1 MGLKPL
7 AWPARTGSR
16 YNFLRVVGRPGSGIV
31 GAMTMQAK
39 AGIGALT
46 DREKQTLRLI
56 VRGHDAKS
64 IARELNL
71 SVHTINERLRDARRK
86 LAVSSSREAARM
98 LLEVE
103 GDTSLPTPEYVG
115 DMRIGE
121 DSVASVADDE
131 PVPIVGARAG
141 SRRARIIIGATLM
154 TLAFSLLALGGLTH
168 MASAPPQAAPTSNAA
183 TDPAAVEV
191 AQRFVQ
197 MIDQG
202 RWADSYR
209 LTTAS
214 FRTLNT
220 EQVWAT
226 TSEKARA
233 PLGKMASRTFLSQDD
248 IPAPPAGYRMVRFNT
263 RFGTSAAIVETVTL
277 EREDGEWRVAG
288 IYVG

>member
-1 MGLKPL
+1 
-7 AWPARTGSR
+7 
-16 YNFLRVVGRPGSGIV
+16 
-31 GAMTMQAK
+31 MTMQAK

-86 LAVSSSREAARM
+86 LAVSSSREAARK

-115 DMRIGE
+115 DMRIG
-121 DSVASVADDE
+121 ADRSAPMTDE
-131 PVPIVGARAG
+131 SPAPIVGVEAG
-141 SRRARIIIGATLM
+141 IRRPRIIIGAILM
-154 TLAFSLLALGGLTH
+154 TLALGLLALGGLTH
-168 MASAPPQAAPTSNAA
+168 MTSAPPQSARVSTAAP
-183 TDPAAVEV
+183 DPAAVEA
-191 AQRFVQ
+191 AQHFLQ
-197 MIDQG
+197 LIDQG
-202 RWADSYR
+202 RWADSYH
-209 LTTAS
+209 LTTS
-214 FRTLNT
+214 IFRKTNT
-220 EQVWAT
+220 EQVWAD
-226 TSEKARA
+226 TSEKVRT

-277 EREDGEWRVAG
+277 ERENGEWRVAG

>member
-1 MGLKPL
+1 MELKAPL
-7 AWPARTGSR
+7 RPVPTRSR
-16 YNFLRVVGRPGSGIV
+16 YNFLRVVGGPGSGIV
-31 GAMTMQAK
+31 GAMTIQAK

-103 GDTSLPTPEYVG
+103 GDASLPAPDYVG

-121 DSVASVADDE
+121 DRSEPMTDE
-131 PVPIVGARAG
+131 SPAPIVGVETGIR
-141 SRRARIIIGATLM
+141 SPRIIIGAILM
-154 TLAFSLLALGGLTH
+154 TLALSLLALGGLTH
-168 MASAPPQAAPTSNAA
+168 MASAPHSTASTVVS
-183 TDPAAVEV
+183 DPAAVEA

-197 MIDQG
+197 LIDQG
-202 RWADSYR
+202 RWGESYR
-209 LTTAS
+209 LTTSS
-214 FRTLNT
+214 FRKLNT
-220 EQVWAT
+220 EQVWAA
-226 TSEKARA
+226 TSEKVRM
-233 PLGKMASRTFLSQDD
+233 PLGRMVSRTLLSQDD

-263 RFGTSAAIVETVTL
+263 RFGTSAPVVETVTL

>member
-1 MGLKPL
+1 M
-7 AWPARTGSR
+7 A
-16 YNFLRVVGRPGSGIV
+16 GRSGIV
-31 GAMTMQAK
+31 GGMTMQAK
-39 AGIGALT
+39 AGVAALT

-86 LAVSSSREAARM
+86 LAVSSSRKAARM

-103 GDTSLPTPEYVG
+103 GEPRGATPYSLG

-121 DSVASVADDE
+121 DRWVGVADE
-131 PVPIVGARAG
+131 APAPVIGAGRG
-141 SRRARIIIGATLM
+141 SGRPRIIIGATLM
-154 TLAFSLLALGGLTH
+154 TLAFSLLALGGLIH
-168 MASAPPQAAPTSNAA
+168 MASAPPQVAPASSTA
-183 TDPAAVEV
+183 TDPAVVEV

-197 MIDQG
+197 LIDQG

-209 LTTAS
+209 MTTDS
-214 FRTLNT
+214 FRRLNT
-220 EQVWAT
+220 EQVWAS
-226 TSEKARA
+226 TSEKVRA
-233 PLGKMASRTFLSQDD
+233 PLGKMVSRAFLSQDD

-263 RFGTSAAIVETVTL
+263 RFGTAAAIVETVTL
-277 EREDGEWRVAG
+277 ERENGEWRVAG

>member
-1 MGLKPL
+1 
-7 AWPARTGSR
+7 
-16 YNFLRVVGRPGSGIV
+16 
-31 GAMTMQAK
+31 MTMHAK
-39 AGIGALT
+39 AGVGALT

-64 IARELNL
+64 IARALNL

-86 LAVSSSREAARM
+86 LAVSSSREAARI

-103 GDTSLPTPEYVG
+103 GEPPIVPPDFMG
-115 DMRIGE
+115 DRRIGE
-121 DSVASVADDE
+121 DRAAPVVDDE
-131 PVPIVGARAG
+131 PAPVIGAGRG
-141 SRRARIIIGATLM
+141 IRRARIIIGATLM

-168 MASAPPQAAPTSNAA
+168 MASTPPQAAPTSTTA

-197 MIDQG
+197 LIDQS

-214 FRTLNT
+214 FRKLNT
-220 EQVWAT
+220 EQVWAS
-226 TSEKARA
+226 TSEKVRG
-233 PLGKMASRTFLSQDD
+233 PLGKMVSRTFLSQDD
-248 IPAPPAGYRMVRFNT
+248 SPAPPAGYRMVRFNT
-263 RFGTSAAIVETVTL
+263 RFGTSADIIETVTL
-277 EREDGEWRVAG
+277 ERENGEWRVAG

>member
-1 MGLKPL
+1 
-7 AWPARTGSR
+7 
-16 YNFLRVVGRPGSGIV
+16 
-31 GAMTMQAK
+31 MTKQAK
-39 AGIGALT
+39 AGIDALT

-64 IARELNL
+64 IARQLDL

-103 GDTSLPTPEYVG
+103 DAPSHPEYVG

-121 DSVASVADDE
+121 DRPDAVADE
-131 PVPIVGARAG
+131 SPAPVVGVEAG
-141 SRRARIIIGATLM
+141 IRRPRIIIGAILM
-154 TLAFSLLALGGLTH
+154 TLVLGLLALGGLTH
-168 MASAPPQAAPTSNAA
+168 MTSAPPPTASTGVN
-183 TDPAAVEV
+183 DPAAVEA

-197 MIDQG
+197 LIDQS

-209 LTTAS
+209 LTTTS
-214 FRTLNT
+214 FRKLNT
-220 EQVWAT
+220 EQVWAV
-226 TSEKARA
+226 TSEQVRA
-233 PLGKMASRTFLSQDD
+233 PLGKTVSRTLLSEDD
-248 IPAPPAGYRMVRFNT
+248 IPAPPAGYRTVRFNT
-263 RFGTSAAIVETVTL
+263 RFGTSAPVVETVTL